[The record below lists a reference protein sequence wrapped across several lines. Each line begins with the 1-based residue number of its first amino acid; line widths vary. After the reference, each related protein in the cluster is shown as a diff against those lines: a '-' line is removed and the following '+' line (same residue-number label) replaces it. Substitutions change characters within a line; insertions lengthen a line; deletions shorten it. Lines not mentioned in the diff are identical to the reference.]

1 MKRTI
6 ETKDRRNRLH
16 MVHMIPFSKIKD
28 TYEGKRILKK
38 DACGKPTVAVIF
50 NGATMIAVCKDC
62 LGKMK
67 AVVNNIE

>member
-1 MKRTI
+1 
-6 ETKDRRNRLH
+6 
-16 MVHMIPFSKIKD
+16 MIPFSKIKD

-38 DACGKPTVAVIF
+38 DACDKETVAVIV

-67 AVVNNIE
+67 TVVNNIE